1 MGGQID
7 YEKVAADRDE
17 LVKAVKAGTDRDD
30 LDVGEP
36 TWLLET
42 RQVLSHDLMSSR
54 LNAAQAKYQDDP
66 VVQQRQGIPG
76 GRYVD

>member
-7 YEKVAADRDE
+7 YEKVAVDREE
-17 LVKAVKAGTDRDD
+17 LVKAIKAGTGRDD

-42 RQVLSHDLMSSR
+42 RWVPSHGNLSTYSVWNRPNIRMTDSFSKGRVFL
-54 LNAAQAKYQDDP
+54 A
-66 VVQQRQGIPG
+66 G
-76 GRYVD
+76 GA